1 MKYSSEKNL
10 LFASLTYRGFTLVE
24 VMGALVILALV
35 SSSVVVV
42 INRCMASAAD
52 MELRIQAFELAR
64 QNMEKLLTSDSAKE
78 MVEYGTSYKYPE
90 IQWQN
95 VVETFYEPV
104 ASKMWLRAVCSAE
117 YYDTEGELQTV
128 ELTHWLSAL
137 TEKQVSQLLEQR
149 QRLKERLAERG
160 ELFATVEEAA
170 EYARVDVETIE
181 QWVENGMFITDDGRY
196 PRVYLDPYYEYDGYP
211 PPEALDEAD
220 LDYADQT
227 GRPVTSVEPPGG
239 YAGPQDPFR
248 TSSPDESGPPSP
260 STPDSPQQ
268 RAAPPISFDRWVEVG
283 LPPEMYY
290 TFFPNAR
297 PE

>member
-1 MKYSSEKNL
+1 MKCSSEKNL
-10 LFASLTYRGFTLVE
+10 FFTSPSYRGFTLVE
-24 VMGALVILALV
+24 VMGALVILAIV

-95 VVETFYEPV
+95 VVETFYEP
-104 ASKMWLRAVCSAE
+104 ATAKMWLRAVCSAE

-128 ELTHWLSAL
+128 ELTHWLSGL

-149 QRLKERLAERG
+149 QRLKERLAESG
-160 ELFATVEEAA
+160 ELFATIEEAA

-181 QWVENGMFITDDGRY
+181 QWVEDGMFITDDGQY
-196 PRVYLDPYYEYDGYP
+196 PRVYLDPYFEYDGYP
-211 PPEALDEAD
+211 PPEALEEAD

-227 GRPVTSVEPPGG
+227 GRPVMS
-239 YAGPQDPFR
+239 PQDPFR
-248 TSSPDESGPPSP
+248 TSSPDQSGQPSP